1 MHVCDKQRER
11 EKELAQKLFDIKNSS
26 TQKLNDR

>member
-1 MHVCDKQRER
+1 MCVINRER

>member
-1 MHVCDKQRER
+1 MCVINRER
-11 EKELAQKLFDIKNSS
+11 EKEQTQKLFDIKNSS